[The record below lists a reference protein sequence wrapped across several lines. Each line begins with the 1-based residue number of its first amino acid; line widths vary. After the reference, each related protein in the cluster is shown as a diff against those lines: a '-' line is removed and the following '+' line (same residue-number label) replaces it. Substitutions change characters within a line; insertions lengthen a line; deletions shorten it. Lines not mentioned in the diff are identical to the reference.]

1 MTYAVSINKTGTP
14 NVLNW
19 EKININNPKAGEVL
33 IRQTAIGLNYIDIY
47 FRTGLYPLERFPSIL
62 GMEAAGI
69 VEAVGGGVR
78 SLQVGDRVTYPM
90 CLGAYTTERV
100 LSADK
105 LIKLPDHI
113 TEENAAGIML
123 KGLTAHYL
131 LFRTYAVQP
140 GDYILVYAAA
150 GGVGSILCQWA
161 NAIGAKIIGCVG
173 TEEKASIAKS
183 NGCDFPILYK
193 TDDVA
198 EAVLEITKG
207 EGVSVAYDSV
217 GESTLNSSLNSLKPF
232 GVLASFGNS
241 SGPIKN
247 FDPGILAKKGSL
259 FLTRPTLATHISTPD
274 LLNDGATKLFKML
287 QTDQLNIHIGQTYKL
302 QDIQKAHSDL
312 EGRKTSGSTILIP

>member
-1 MTYAVSINKTGTP
+1 MPYAVSIEKIGAP
-14 NVLNW
+14 EVLNW
-19 EKININNPKAGEVL
+19 IEVDLKGPEAGEVL
-33 IRQTAIGLNYIDIY
+33 IRQTAVGLNYIDIY
-47 FRTGLYPLERFPSIL
+47 FRTGLYPLEGFPSTL

-69 VEAVGGGVR
+69 IEAIGDGVNHF
-78 SLQVGDRVTYPM
+78 QVGDRVAYPM
-90 CLGAYTTERV
+90 CLGAYTTSRV
-100 LSADK
+100 LSVDK

-113 TEENAAGIML
+113 SEEKAAAVML

-131 LFRTYAVQP
+131 LFRTYVVQP
-140 GDYILVYAAA
+140 GDYVLVYAAA

-161 NAIGAKIIGCVG
+161 KALGATVIGCVG
-173 TEEKASIAKS
+173 NEEKATIAKS

-198 EAVLEITKG
+198 GAVREITKG

-241 SGPIKN
+241 SGPIKD

-274 LLNDGATKLFKML
+274 LLNDGARKLFHIL
-287 QTDQLNIHIGQTYKL
+287 ETGQLSVQIGQKYPL
-302 QDIQKAHSDL
+302 ESIQTAHTDL
-312 EGRKTSGSTILIP
+312 EDRKTFGSTVLIP